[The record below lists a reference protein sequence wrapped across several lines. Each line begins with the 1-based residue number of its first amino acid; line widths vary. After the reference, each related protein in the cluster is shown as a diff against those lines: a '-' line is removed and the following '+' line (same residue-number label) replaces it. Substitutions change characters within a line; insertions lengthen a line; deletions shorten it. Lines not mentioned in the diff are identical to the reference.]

1 MHTKQLRKSIFVSVC
16 DNQSKRYAGPCDCCV
31 YIGSKKKK
39 SPCMKGENKYFSCS
53 ANSLSSV
60 SGKMVV
66 KLGNFLGTEAKY
78 LTH

>member
-1 MHTKQLRKSIFVSVC
+1 MQVLAIAVC
-16 DNQSKRYAGPCDCCV
+16 ILEV
-31 YIGSKKKK
+31 KKKK